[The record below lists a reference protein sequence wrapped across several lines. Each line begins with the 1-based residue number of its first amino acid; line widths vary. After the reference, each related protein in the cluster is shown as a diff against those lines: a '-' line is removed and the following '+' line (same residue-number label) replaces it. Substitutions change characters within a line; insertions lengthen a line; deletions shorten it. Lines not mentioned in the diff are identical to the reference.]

1 MMNVINFF
9 ISTKSVYFFYNADPL
24 FMKGTGVGLFPMSIT
39 MKLGN
44 NTYKINLKGYQ
55 LRVLSINRYI

>member
-9 ISTKSVYFFYNADPL
+9 ISTKSVYLFYNADPL
-24 FMKGTGVGLFPMSIT
+24 FMKGTSVGLFPMFIT
-39 MKLGN
+39 MKIGN